1 SFEAVHDSARLGAH
15 GLPGI
20 GFTTASLLAENRMK
34 GVMTPGVSAGSNQVG
49 ARDTCTAIVIWPSGA
64 AGAGAGT
71 ASATARARRATE
83 ASERRRTFTGSSDL
97 SIERSSC
104 FQGRDQRVRRQHT
117 LSANDRIIRAHEH
130 FRDSPRRPRRPR

>member
-1 SFEAVHDSARLGAH
+1 M
-15 GLPGI
+15 
-20 GFTTASLLAENRMK
+20 N

-71 ASATARARRATE
+71 ASATARARRATA
-83 ASERRRTFTGSSDL
+83 ASERGRTFTVSSCL
-97 SIERSSC
+97 SIKALVFIHQAKRL
-104 FQGRDQRVRRQHT
+104 RRQHT

-130 FRDSPRRPRRPR
+130 FRD